1 MTGLDINV
9 KFNSVSSF
17 EFNPAIS
24 LLDILKIKIFHL
36 WVIDSSDPLYEQI
49 CEPKC
54 NSAFLYFYLPDWTRM
69 NEIIGPRRLSRS
81 PGYKLAY
88 FHVIQTLQ

>member
-49 CEPKC
+49 HNLTYNQLVEKIFDDADMKIREPYDC
-54 NSAFLYFYLPDWTRM
+54 VSCHIQP
-69 NEIIGPRRLSRS
+69 EIVFAARFNP
-81 PGYKLAY
+81 
-88 FHVIQTLQ
+88 

>member
-49 CEPKC
+49 HNLTYNQLVEKIFDD
-54 NSAFLYFYLPDWTRM
+54 ADMKGRWAR
-69 NEIIGPRRLSRS
+69 IKLSSLKSSLKSKSRV
-81 PGYKLAY
+81 AR
-88 FHVIQTLQ
+88 